1 VLLYECI
8 AKTSTTF
15 IPTKDK
21 KAVLLQGEPRDA
33 TVNFDTY
40 LILQRLTTCGFPATA
55 RLSCWSLSADSSE
68 SSVKK

>member
-1 VLLYECI
+1 MHSKNINDFYSN
-8 AKTSTTF
+8 KT
-15 IPTKDK
+15 DK